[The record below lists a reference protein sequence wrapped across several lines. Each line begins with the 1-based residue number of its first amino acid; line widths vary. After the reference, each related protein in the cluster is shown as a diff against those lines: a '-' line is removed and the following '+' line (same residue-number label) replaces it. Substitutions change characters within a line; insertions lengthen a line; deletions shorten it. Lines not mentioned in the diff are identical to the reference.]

1 MFASSRN
8 TTGNVFAENKN
19 VASLIAVIMSGNKYK
34 HNASQLQMES
44 SISETLE
51 AARQKDTASVEP
63 AWKEKVVE
71 ILKKDVFQRTKE
83 DPDNVLQ
90 HALSV
95 AAELAQKERD
105 SRIPKEKIL
114 IDTFCKRVREKLLL
128 GEAVESLAFNQLDI
142 YVPDKPVR
150 SFGRN
155 RISDTA
161 KKMFSQDA
169 KTAFGADEKKPD
181 AFQMLR
187 PRGAESTLLNL
198 KIKHKSDR
206 TSTSQRSSLPYFHAN
221 GQDHNHDLHNRSLNV
236 TKILPPDD
244 FKPAD
249 LRCFPSAR
257 VSTPVVQEQNLVRKE
272 IGSHQSSETSFMT
285 LQHDDLTLIQN
296 SELDLENQKSEWS
309 LSNHNHD
316 QSYPETNS
324 RLETDIEKHANVDF
338 GLTHRK
344 SALFDYLCEVAQNP
358 TKQSHHTK
366 RTDQACFSKFEANT
380 QKSLTKSA
388 SRKIPNATK
397 TELHLTG
404 QAKMTHSVTELG
416 SFYQWQMLQ
425 AKDSIRNSQYR
436 PIPVNPKSP
445 LQSADSYRKYNRQMI
460 VTTPGQ
466 QLPELPSTK
475 LKQSQSIEFF
485 SHSLTSHLPRT
496 PSAAGRGSTSQPKSR
511 GYSSHGTME
520 FVFETASVL
529 NEVLT
534 QNSPSSSKPQ
544 TPQKILRSPNGS
556 RPPSRNA
563 PTMRGVG
570 IQPHITGIAFD
581 DESQASQM

>member
-1 MFASSRN
+1 
-8 TTGNVFAENKN
+8 
-19 VASLIAVIMSGNKYK
+19 
-34 HNASQLQMES
+34 MES

-71 ILKKDVFQRTKE
+71 ILKKDLFQRTKE
-83 DPDNVLQ
+83 DPDDVLQ

-161 KKMFSQDA
+161 RKIFSQDA
-169 KTAFGADEKKPD
+169 KTAFGADEKKPG
-181 AFQMLR
+181 AVQILR
-187 PRGAESTLLNL
+187 PRGAENTLLNL
-198 KIKHKSDR
+198 KIKHKSER
-206 TSTSQRSSLPYFHAN
+206 TSTSKRSSLPNFRPN

-249 LRCFPSAR
+249 LRYFPSAR
-257 VSTPVVQEQNLVRKE
+257 VSTPVVREQILIREE
-272 IGSHQSSETSFMT
+272 IGSHQSSGTPFMT
-285 LQHDDLTLIQN
+285 LQHDDLTAPAVLLVQN
-296 SELDLENQKSEWS
+296 SEFDLENQKSNWS
-309 LSNHNHD
+309 LCSHNQD
-316 QSYPETNS
+316 QSHPEIS
-324 RLETDIEKHANVDF
+324 RRLKIDIEKHAQVDA
-338 GLTHRK
+338 GLITHEK
-344 SALFDYLCEVAQNP
+344 SELFDYLCEVAQNP
-358 TKQSHHTK
+358 TKESHHNKTA
-366 RTDQACFSKFEANT
+366 QACFSNFEAST
-380 QKSLTKSA
+380 QQTMTKSA
-388 SRKIPNATK
+388 FRKIPKTTK

-425 AKDSIRNSQYR
+425 ATDSIRNSQYR
-436 PIPVNPKSP
+436 PIPVNSKSP

-460 VTTPGQ
+460 ATTPGQ

-475 LKQSQSIEFF
+475 LKQSQSIEFL
-485 SHSLTSHLPRT
+485 SHTLTSHLPRT
-496 PSAAGRGSTSQPKSR
+496 PSAAGRGSTSIPKSR

-520 FVFETASVL
+520 FVFGIASCPVL

-544 TPQKILRSPNGS
+544 TPQKILRSPNDS

-563 PTMRGVG
+563 PAMRGIG
-570 IQPHITGIAFD
+570 KQPHITGIAFD

>member
-1 MFASSRN
+1 
-8 TTGNVFAENKN
+8 
-19 VASLIAVIMSGNKYK
+19 MSGNKYK

-128 GEAVESLAFNQLDI
+128 GEAIESLAFNQLDI

-198 KIKHKSDR
+198 KIKHKSER

-236 TKILPPDD
+236 TKILPDD

-257 VSTPVVQEQNLVRKE
+257 VSTPVVQEQILVRKE
-272 IGSHQSSETSFMT
+272 IGSHQSSGPLFMT
-285 LQHDDLTLIQN
+285 LQHDDLTAPSALLMPN
-296 SELDLENQKSEWS
+296 SELDLENQKSNWS
-309 LSNHNHD
+309 LSSHNHD
-316 QSYPETNS
+316 QSYPETS
-324 RLETDIEKHANVDF
+324 STLKTDIEKHANVDV
-338 GLTHRK
+338 GLTHEK

-358 TKQSHHTK
+358 TKQSHRK
-366 RTDQACFSKFEANT
+366 NRTDQACFSKFEANT
-380 QKSLTKSA
+380 QQALTKSA
-388 SRKIPNATK
+388 SRKIPNTTK

-404 QAKMTHSVTELG
+404 QAKMTHSVTELS

-425 AKDSIRNSQYR
+425 ATDSIRNSQYR

-445 LQSADSYRKYNRQMI
+445 LQSADSYRKCNRQII

-496 PSAAGRGSTSQPKSR
+496 PSAAGRGSTSKPKSR

-520 FVFETASVL
+520 FVFETASCPVL

-544 TPQKILRSPNGS
+544 TPQKILRSPNDS

-563 PTMRGVG
+563 ATMRGIG

-581 DESQASQM
+581 DESQASQFSQM